1 MSARFLVVPQW
12 QGSGS
17 SRAMRLVTGAEAI
30 RGDLPASATATVE
43 VPLEAGDAEGTRIR
57 RLSTIRLVRERLTA
71 ALAEV
76 ANERGGTPIV
86 IGGDCGVAYA
96 PVEHAAQTR
105 RVAVLWLDAHPDAE
119 SAESSTSGA
128 YTGMVL
134 RHLVDDGVLDGSS
147 IVLAGVRDASPSEDA
162 FLAEAGVA
170 VLEGTGGIAEAL
182 AATNADALHLHVDL
196 DVLDP
201 GAFDG
206 AHSTVPFGW
215 TVEQLLAV
223 VREARAALPMASAS
237 IAGFA
242 PDDAPGADHSGDLA
256 TILRLI
262 GALAKP
268 AA

>member
-1 MSARFLVVPQW
+1 
-12 QGSGS
+12 
-17 SRAMRLVTGAEAI
+17 MRLATGAEAI
-30 RGDLPASATATVE
+30 RGDLPASATAAVD

-76 ANERGGTPIV
+76 ENERGGTPIV

-105 RVAVLWLDAHPDAE
+105 RVALLWLDAHPDAE
-119 SAESSTSGA
+119 SAESSPSGA

-134 RHLVDDGVLDGSS
+134 RHLVDDGVLHGSS
-147 IVLAGVRDASPSEDA
+147 IVLAGVRDASAAEES
-162 FLAEAGVA
+162 FLAEAGVRVQDDPA
-170 VLEGTGGIAEAL
+170 GIAEAL
-182 AATNADALHLHVDL
+182 LATNADALHLHVDL

-201 GAFDG
+201 GAFDA

-215 TVEQLLAV
+215 SVEQLLTT
-223 VREARAALPMASAS
+223 VREARSALPLVGAS

-242 PDDAPGADHSGDLA
+242 PDDAPGADMSGDLA

-268 AA
+268 A

>member
-1 MSARFLVVPQW
+1 MSARFLIVPQW

-30 RGDLPASATATVE
+30 RGDLPASSTATVE

-76 ANERGGTPIV
+76 ENERGGTPIV

-105 RVAVLWLDAHPDAE
+105 RVALLWIDAHPDAE
-119 SAESSTSGA
+119 SAESSPSGA

-134 RHLVDDGVLDGSS
+134 RHLVDDGVLHGSS
-147 IVLAGVRDASPSEDA
+147 IVLAGVRDASAAEES
-162 FLAEAGVA
+162 FLADAGVRVQDDPA
-170 VLEGTGGIAEAL
+170 GIAEAL
-182 AATNADALHLHVDL
+182 LATNADALHLHVDL

-201 GAFDG
+201 GAFDA

-215 TVEQLLAV
+215 SVEQLLST
-223 VREARAALPMASAS
+223 VREARATLPLVGAS

-242 PDDAPGADHSGDLA
+242 PDDAQGADPSGDLA
-256 TILRLI
+256 TILRLV

-268 AA
+268 A